1 MPMYSL
7 ITYSNYY
14 SRISESLYQF
24 YRNVPHAT
32 ITDSQSFKFK
42 SIFLDNNNNAGIVNI
57 EVTVP

>member
-7 ITYSNYY
+7 IEYSNYY

-32 ITDSQSFKFK
+32 ITDF
-42 SIFLDNNNNAGIVNI
+42 
-57 EVTVP
+57 